1 MLLRE
6 YVVKH
11 PQQCGCFSAFIS
23 SRAKCLYCPNACDK
37 WELFLIVH
45 RIEDLQS

>member
-37 WELFLIVH
+37 LGIIF
-45 RIEDLQS
+45 DCTQN